1 MQKVNEIDI
10 SKLNPTNDYIFKRL
24 FGRKGSEKIT
34 QGLIRNFIGI
44 IGAEVK
50 EVVEDK
56 ILERDIY
63 TDKLAILDVQART
76 NNKEYINI
84 EMQCGNYRFIKD
96 RIVVYLCK
104 AFGME
109 AVRAGESYGEV
120 RKTIAVLICKEKLDI
135 LKDIPKW
142 KTNWHIREDEYM
154 TKVLTEK
161 LEIVIIELEKIS
173 EMLKENNDKISSEI
187 KAWHKFFLNP
197 KKLGGKEMSE
207 NVDVKEA
214 KEKYDELLTD
224 YTEAKLALSRQM
236 YIMDMNSA
244 KKEGYEDGIEAGIEV
259 GEKQKQIEI
268 AKNLLKEKLSVE
280 VIMRTTGL
288 TKQEIEELK

>member
-1 MQKVNEIDI
+1 
-10 SKLNPTNDYIFKRL
+10 
-24 FGRKGSEKIT
+24 
-34 QGLIRNFIGI
+34 
-44 IGAEVK
+44 
-50 EVVEDK
+50 
-56 ILERDIY
+56 
-63 TDKLAILDVQART
+63 
-76 NNKEYINI
+76 
-84 EMQCGNYRFIKD
+84 
-96 RIVVYLCK
+96 
-104 AFGME
+104 
-109 AVRAGESYGEV
+109 
-120 RKTIAVLICKEKLDI
+120 
-135 LKDIPKW
+135 
-142 KTNWHIREDEYM
+142 
-154 TKVLTEK
+154 
-161 LEIVIIELEKIS
+161 
-173 EMLKENNDKISSEI
+173 
-187 KAWHKFFLNP
+187 
-197 KKLGGKEMSE
+197 MSE